1 MGNVI
6 KNTLTMIGLTTALSG
21 CVLAPQTIQ
30 LNETVDVPRAMTEV
44 QRGALI
50 RVIDNREGVGD
61 GDEAIQGRNY
71 LGSRG
76 GRLAERSPL
85 LAQDDLA
92 NILSLRLQDSIEQLG
107 FGGTSP
113 IDPVRIEMAINRFD
127 YSCNEGLLVTSC
139 SVKVRLGVTL
149 INGETTFTK
158 PYGLTESRRVAA
170 APVKEYNEK
179 WVNDVMDRLWE
190 YIFSDPE
197 LRGYLGV

>member
-1 MGNVI
+1 MGNLI
-6 KNTLTMIGLTTALSG
+6 KSTLTIVGLSAVLSG
-21 CVLAPQTIQ
+21 CVLAPQTIE
-30 LNETVDVPRAMTEV
+30 LNETVEVPNATSEV

-50 RVIDNREGVGD
+50 RVVDNRESIIA
-61 GDEAIQGRNY
+61 GDETRDY

-76 GRLAERSPL
+76 GRFSERSPL
-85 LAQDDLA
+85 LAQDELA
-92 NILSLRLQDSIEQLG
+92 NILSLRLQDSIAQLG

-113 IDPVRIEMAINRFD
+113 IDPVRVEMLINKFA
-127 YSCNEGLLVTSC
+127 YSCNDGFLVTSC

-149 INGETTFTK
+149 MNGDTTFTK
-158 PYGLTESRRVAA
+158 PYGLTETRRVAA

-179 WVNDVMDRLWE
+179 WVNDVVDRLWE

>member
-1 MGNVI
+1 MGSVI
-6 KNTLTMIGLTTALSG
+6 KNTLTMIGLTTALTG
-21 CVLAPQTIQ
+21 CVLAPQIIQ
-30 LNETVDVPRAMTEV
+30 LNETVEVPKATTEV

-50 RVIDNREGVGD
+50 RVVDNREGVGETE
-61 GDEAIQGRNY
+61 GDEVRSY

-76 GRLAERSPL
+76 GRFAERSPL

-149 INGETTFTK
+149 IDGETTFTK